1 MKTLI
6 NYYVIDRK
14 SGVSYTPIIVG
25 SQAIIATG
33 NRATDPTV
41 KHSAENFLNSKGIE
55 VIAQAW
61 SEDKNSR
68 HQFTIL
74 LSEDFTNQIK

>member
-41 KHSAENFLNSKGIE
+41 KRIDLKLLFKGLS
-55 VIAQAW
+55 QKRYRL
-61 SEDKNSR
+61 SPR
-68 HQFTIL
+68 TI
-74 LSEDFTNQIK
+74 F

>member
-1 MKTLI
+1 MKELI

-25 SQAIIATG
+25 ARAIIATG

-41 KHSAENFLNSKGIE
+41 KRIDLK
-55 VIAQAW
+55 
-61 SEDKNSR
+61 
-68 HQFTIL
+68 L
-74 LSEDFTNQIK
+74 LFKALPERVYRLTPITS

>member
-1 MKTLI
+1 MKSLF
-6 NYYVIDRK
+6 NYYVVDRK

-41 KHSAENFLNSKGIE
+41 KRIDLKLLFKGLAERRYRLTP
-55 VIAQAW
+55 
-61 SEDKNSR
+61 R
-68 HQFTIL
+68 TI
-74 LSEDFTNQIK
+74 